1 MTFIEAIKNAKPGQ
15 IIQNKEECFSLIVL
29 VNNKIKVIDSMDG
42 SLCEE
47 ELNDTKWEIT
57 DEI

>member
-15 IIQNKEECFSLIVL
+15 IIQNKEEYLSMIILA
-29 VNNKIKVIDSMDG
+29 NNKVKIVDTFDRTLSEKII
-42 SLCEE
+42 
-47 ELNDTKWEIT
+47 NDTKWEIT